1 MPEPL
6 VPPESQYC
14 DANGVPMAGGT
25 IDTFIPGTD
34 TPKDTW
40 SDMAGT
46 ALNTNPIV
54 LDAAGRAL
62 IYGDGE
68 YRFVLKDAAGNL
80 IYDQLTTS
88 FISDAMKD
96 VVQAPSH
103 AEAVRLL
110 GIGDMIQAETDRAMA
125 AEANLQTEITS
136 EVNRATAAETSLRND
151 LNAEIARAE
160 AAEANLQSQIDAHV
174 VATLQSGVVLTDG
187 SSGTGFVTFATPF
200 TVPPAVVG
208 TVAGGPG
215 FTATWLE
222 IQPTTTGFT
231 VYTAMPL
238 ADDSLHPIATYVMW
252 IATGY

>member
-1 MPEPL
+1 MLAPIINPEP
-6 VPPESQYC
+6 QFC
-14 DANGVPMAGGT
+14 DANGVPFAGGT
-25 IDTFIPGTD
+25 IDTFIVGTD
-34 TPKDTW
+34 TPKDSW
-40 SDMAGT
+40 QDAEQT
-46 ALNTNPIV
+46 ALNQNPIV
-54 LDAAGRAL
+54 LDAAGRCTM
-62 IYGDGE
+62 YGDGN
-68 YRFVLKDAAGNL
+68 YRLILKDSAGNL
-80 IYDQLTTS
+80 IWDQESTTIVS
-88 FISDAMKD
+88 AAMAP
-96 VVQAPSH
+96 VVAAPTI

-110 GIGDMIQAETDRAMA
+110 GISDLVQAETDRAMA

-160 AAEANLQSQIDAHV
+160 AAEANLQAQIDAHV
-174 VATLQSGVVLTDG
+174 VATLQSGIVLTDG
-187 SSGTGFVTFATPF
+187 SSGTGFVTFSTPF
-200 TVPPAVVG
+200 TVAPAVVG